1 MIKARKLLV
10 KLLGIDVTET
20 LYFEASITR
29 IDLSVNLLGL
39 IEQYFIHKTKTNYS
53 SIQRSLYGEIESQI
67 AGGNESRVRATFY
80 NKNLE
85 QLEQGE
91 EVANLDEDYHRLEI
105 RLRDLQLTM
114 SQLDFSIL
122 EVFNTVSFHRAG
134 FLRDDWFST
143 DFLENVELEGLN
155 SALHSLGNSNDRR
168 SYLCRLNHY
177 KFEVFSTDNLNFS
190 KPHQMLSFLI
200 QKRNRVELLANVS

>member
-1 MIKARKLLV
+1 M
-10 KLLGIDVTET
+10 T
-20 LYFEASITR
+20 
-29 IDLSVNLLGL
+29 
-39 IEQYFIHKTKTNYS
+39 EQYFIHKDKTNYS

-67 AGGNESRVRATFY
+67 AGGNESRVRVTFY

-91 EVANLDEDYHRLEI
+91 EAANLDEDYHRLEI

-114 SQLDFSIL
+114 SQLDFNIL
-122 EVFNTVSFHRAG
+122 EVFNTVSFHRAV

-168 SYLCRLNHY
+168 SYLRRLNHY